1 MDYTDRMEFAQEQ
14 KLRQIIRKGIST
26 VKNRQ
31 KQKIYES
38 KKQELQLRYVIRELI
53 KETALDDNDP
63 APHNSTGINV
73 LSDLLKKILPIVEI
87 DFKKLTSDK
96 GQRES
101 FRAHILKAIE
111 KTLAPSKALDHAGEG
126 MADLSEQE
134 NIELDIASP
143 EEQPGFIDI
152 DGDGKDEPEEEQDPR
167 AEFGQGLEGSE
178 ETGRNVA
185 FDTFKKIGTNIVD
198 AYDVL
203 GSDDDKD
210 LFYDYLITNMK
221 LYFDKFESDL
231 SSVEEPTTDE
241 YEQQVNQGSSKDYL
255 GGASGA
261 GFFK

>member
-14 KLRQIIRKGIST
+14 KLRQVIRKGIAV
-26 VKNRQ
+26 VKERQ
-31 KQKIYES
+31 KLKIYED
-38 KKQELQLRYVIRELI
+38 KKQELQLRQVIRELI
-53 KETALDDNDP
+53 NETATDDNDP

-111 KTLAPSKALDHAGEG
+111 KTLAPSKALDQAGEEG
-126 MADLSEQE
+126 ESMGDLTEQE
-134 NIELDIASP
+134 EIELDVAEP
-143 EEQPGFIDI
+143 ENQPGFIDI
-152 DGDGKDEPEEEQDPR
+152 DGDDKEEPEKDLDPR
-167 AEFGQGLEGSE
+167 AEFGQGLEGAE

-203 GSDDDKD
+203 GSDDDKE

-231 SSVEEPTTDE
+231 GSVEEPTTDE
-241 YEQQVNQGSSKDYL
+241 YEQQAGLAGQEDSL
-255 GGASGA
+255 G
-261 GFFK
+261 F

>member
-14 KLRQIIRKGIST
+14 KLRQVIRKGIAV
-26 VKNRQ
+26 VKERQ
-31 KQKIYES
+31 KLKIYEN
-38 KKQELQLRYVIRELI
+38 KKQELQLRQVIRELI
-53 KETALDDNDP
+53 NETATDDNDP

-126 MADLSEQE
+126 MAGLSEQE

-143 EEQPGFIDI
+143 EDQPGFIDI
-152 DGDGKDEPEEEQDPR
+152 DGDSKEEPEKDLDPR
-167 AEFGQGLEGSE
+167 AEFGQGLEGAE

-231 SSVEEPTTDE
+231 GSVEEPTTDE
-241 YEQQVNQGSSKDYL
+241 YEQQ
-255 GGASGA
+255 A
-261 GFFK
+261 GQAEQEDSLSF

>member
-1 MDYTDRMEFAQEQ
+1 M
-14 KLRQIIRKGIST
+14 
-26 VKNRQ
+26 
-31 KQKIYES
+31 
-38 KKQELQLRYVIRELI
+38 
-53 KETALDDNDP
+53 
-63 APHNSTGINV
+63 
-73 LSDLLKKILPIVEI
+73 
-87 DFKKLTSDK
+87 
-96 GQRES
+96 
-101 FRAHILKAIE
+101 
-111 KTLAPSKALDHAGEG
+111 
-126 MADLSEQE
+126 
-134 NIELDIASP
+134 
-143 EEQPGFIDI
+143 
-152 DGDGKDEPEEEQDPR
+152 
-167 AEFGQGLEGSE
+167 
-178 ETGRNVA
+178 A

>member
-14 KLRQIIRKGIST
+14 KLRQVIRKGIAV
-26 VKNRQ
+26 VKERQ
-31 KQKIYES
+31 KLKIYED
-38 KKQELQLRYVIRELI
+38 KKQELQLRQVIRELI
-53 KETALDDNDP
+53 NETATDDNDP

-111 KTLAPSKALDHAGEG
+111 KTLAPSKALDQAGEG
-126 MADLSEQE
+126 MADLTEQE
-134 NIELDIASP
+134 EIELDVAEP
-143 EEQPGFIDI
+143 ENQPGFIDI
-152 DGDGKDEPEEEQDPR
+152 DGDDKEEPEKDLDPR
-167 AEFGQGLEGSE
+167 AEFGQGLEGAE

-231 SSVEEPTTDE
+231 GSVEEPTTDE
-241 YEQQVNQGSSKDYL
+241 YEQQAGQAGQEDSL
-255 GGASGA
+255 G
-261 GFFK
+261 F